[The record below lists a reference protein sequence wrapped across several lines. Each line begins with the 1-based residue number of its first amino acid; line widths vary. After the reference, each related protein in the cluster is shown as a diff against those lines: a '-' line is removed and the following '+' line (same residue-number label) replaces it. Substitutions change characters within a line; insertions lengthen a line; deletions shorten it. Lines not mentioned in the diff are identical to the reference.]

1 MQPRRHRSVSDN
13 VVTRIRSGAEVTLK
27 TYAKRYGVDRFTAYD
42 DLTALG
48 FTLPAAARQWAQR
61 PAAAARVG
69 AKPRADPADDDS
81 WILMEG
87 REYFVVGY
95 TTGGAPY
102 GVFADEM
109 S

>member
-1 MQPRRHRSVSDN
+1 MRQRRRRDSA
-13 VVTRIRSGAEVTLK
+13 REWIRSGAEVTLR
-27 TYAKRYGVDRFTAYD
+27 TYAKRSGVDRFTAHH

-48 FTLPAAARQWAQR
+48 FPLPVAARQWAQR
-61 PAAAARVG
+61 PAAAARLG
-69 AKPRADPADDDS
+69 AKPCADLADDDS

-87 REYFVVGY
+87 REYFVVGH